1 MAGLDMN
8 KAAVLWAKWHNLH
21 DVCIQAFS
29 LANNICE
36 RLEQPN
42 LQEAVVRKQLAS
54 LDKALAVIRD
64 RHEALRGVVRDME
77 RLYVDAN
84 HKLSASRQL
93 WAHTAHTGPRPSA
106 LECIE
111 ALHDMWLMCRD
122 ELMLKVAA
130 VGLIAISMP
139 AADMAALFH
148 CYADQPNLERDKID
162 RVLALMQETRDD
174 K

>member
-1 MAGLDMN
+1 
-8 KAAVLWAKWHNLH
+8 
-21 DVCIQAFS
+21 
-29 LANNICE
+29 
-36 RLEQPN
+36 
-42 LQEAVVRKQLAS
+42 
-54 LDKALAVIRD
+54 
-64 RHEALRGVVRDME
+64 ME